1 MSIINENIMVIQT
14 GQEARLSEGEPAVP
28 FEEWSA
34 LKAKKDLPCKVIN
47 ELRCKPF
54 KDDDFCISCYREEV
68 EHSA

>member
-1 MSIINENIMVIQT
+1 MAIINEGIMNIKT
-14 GQEARLSEGEPAVP
+14 GQGSQWSEGDPAVS
-28 FEEWSA
+28 FAEWSVQ
-34 LKAKKDLPCKVIN
+34 KAKKDLPCKVIN